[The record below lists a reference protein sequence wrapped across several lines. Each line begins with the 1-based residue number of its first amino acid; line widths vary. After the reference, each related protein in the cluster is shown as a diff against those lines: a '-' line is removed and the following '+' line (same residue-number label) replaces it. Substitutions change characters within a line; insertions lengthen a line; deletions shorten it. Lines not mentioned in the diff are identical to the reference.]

1 MVIFYIKNNGGLTM
15 VQMRLILN
23 EELDRKIS
31 LYRTM
36 KELKNKQEAVL
47 DVLSIY
53 FIRNPGMFQKMI
65 NKEVK

>member
-1 MVIFYIKNNGGLTM
+1 M

-23 EELDRKIS
+23 EELDRKIR
-31 LYRTM
+31 LYKTM